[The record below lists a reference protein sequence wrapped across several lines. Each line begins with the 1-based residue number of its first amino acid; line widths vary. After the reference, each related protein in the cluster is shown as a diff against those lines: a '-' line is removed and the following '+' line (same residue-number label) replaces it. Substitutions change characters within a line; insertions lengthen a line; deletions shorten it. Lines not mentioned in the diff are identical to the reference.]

1 MRTSCRMI
9 WREFECLL
17 ITEFLR
23 ASQKERTILGKGIE
37 SAREKLRERA
47 DNTHLLWKGKYH
59 CSADLLFEWFGLN
72 WTKLVNMHLIQQN
85 QSR

>member
-37 SAREKLRERA
+37 SAREKLREREQ
-47 DNTHLLWKGKYH
+47 TTLTY
-59 CSADLLFEWFGLN
+59 FGRGSIIVQLTSCLN
-72 WTKLVNMHLIQQN
+72 GLD
-85 QSR
+85 